1 MQSAPS
7 EPASQ
12 KMSSK
17 PDLSLPDLSLIDKK
31 ILNILQTD
39 FPTSI
44 RPFQEIGSGLGI
56 TEEEVINKIIN
67 LKQAKVIRQISAI
80 FDSHNIG
87 YKSTLVA
94 FNVPEDKVEDAASV
108 INAHNGV
115 SHNYLRN
122 NPYNIWFTITLPPD
136 KDFDEEIGLIANNA
150 KAADY
155 LILPTLKLYKIG
167 VNFDMIRESESSSLA
182 NADSDPANIDS
193 DKNSKFKYFSQDDAI
208 EDSKINISEFE
219 KNCIRELQKDLEIVP
234 EPFKNAASNLNIS
247 QEMLLSQIDK
257 FIAEKK
263 MRRFACVLHHQ
274 KAGFSYNIMG
284 IWKSKED
291 EADKNGKI
299 MSSINEV
306 SHCYLRPVY
315 PGKWE
320 YNIFTMIHTKNEEE
334 ALNAMNKI
342 AELTGIKDYDSLI
355 STKEFKKIRV
365 KYYV

>member
-1 MQSAPS
+1 MGAALSAES
-7 EPASQ
+7 ASQ
-12 KMSSK
+12 TLSS
-17 PDLSLPDLSLIDKK
+17 PDLSIIDRK

-39 FPTSI
+39 FPISA
-44 RPFQEIGSGLGI
+44 RPFRKIGSELGI

-67 LKQAKVIRQISAI
+67 LKQAKVIRQVSAI

-94 FNVPEDKVEDAASV
+94 FNVPEAQVENAASV

-122 NPYNIWFTITLPPD
+122 NTYNIWFTITLPPD
-136 KDFDEEIGLIANNA
+136 KDFDEEIGLIAKNA
-150 KAADY
+150 KAEDY
-155 LILPTLKLYKIG
+155 LILPTLKLFKIG
-167 VNFDMIRESESSSLA
+167 VNFDMTGESETTTTASPV
-182 NADSDPANIDS
+182 NADSN
-193 DKNSKFKYFSQDDAI
+193 KNSSFKYFSQDDAI

-219 KNCIRELQKDLEIVP
+219 KNCIRELQKDLEIAP

-247 QEMLLSQIDK
+247 QEELLSQIAK
-257 FIAEKK
+257 FIEEKK

-320 YNIFTMIHTKNEEE
+320 YNIFTMIHTKNEKE

-355 STKEFKKIRV
+355 STKEFKKVRV

>member
-1 MQSAPS
+1 MESALPES
-7 EPASQ
+7 DSQ
-12 KMSSK
+12 TLSSK
-17 PDLSLPDLSLIDKK
+17 PDLSLIDKK
-31 ILNILQTD
+31 ILNVLQTD
-39 FPTSI
+39 FPVSV
-44 RPFQEIGSGLGI
+44 RPFRKIGSELGI

-67 LKQAKVIRQISAI
+67 LKQAKVIRQVSAI

-87 YKSTLVA
+87 YKSTLAA
-94 FNVPEDKVEDAASV
+94 FNVPDAQVENAASV

-136 KDFDEEIGLIANNA
+136 KDFNEEIGLMAKNA
-150 KAADY
+150 KAEDY
-155 LILPTLKLYKIG
+155 LILPTLKLFKIG
-167 VNFDMIRESESSSLA
+167 VNFDMTGESEQASQVNTGS
-182 NADSDPANIDS
+182 N
-193 DKNSKFKYFSQDDAI
+193 KTSKFKYFSQDDAI

-219 KNCIRELQKDLEIVP
+219 KNCIRELQKDLEITP

-247 QEMLLSQIDK
+247 QEELLSQIDK

-263 MRRFACVLHHQ
+263 MRRFAFVLHHQ

-284 IWKSKED
+284 IWKSEES
-291 EADKNGKI
+291 EADRNGKI

-334 ALNAMNKI
+334 ALNTMNKI
-342 AELTGIKDYDSLI
+342 AELTGIKSYDSLI
-355 STKEFKKIRV
+355 STKEFKKVRV
-365 KYYV
+365 KYYI